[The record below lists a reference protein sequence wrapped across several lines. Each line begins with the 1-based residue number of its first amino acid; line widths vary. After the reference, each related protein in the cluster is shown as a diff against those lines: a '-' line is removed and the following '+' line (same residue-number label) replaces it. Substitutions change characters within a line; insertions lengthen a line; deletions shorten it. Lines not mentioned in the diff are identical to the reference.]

1 MTQKP
6 KDFNAYFDFQK
17 RAMAPFLD
25 LNEFAVR
32 TFERAARHGYE
43 AAGEALEF
51 SIAQAK
57 AALTAKDP
65 QQFAAK
71 QAQAKLKAPSVKPGK
86 YDLVLDPS
94 HTWLT
99 IHECVGHPLELD
111 RILGD
116 ERNFAGTSFV
126 SMDMVEV
133 SPPFDHAEITSLA
146 ASALVMEYICLKAWQ
161 KGARA

>member
-17 RAMAPFLD
+17 RAMAPFVD

-57 AALTAKDP
+57 AVLTAKDP
-65 QQFAAK
+65 QQFATK
-71 QAQAKLKAPSVKPGK
+71 QAQLTTEFVGRQTERTNEWLKMASQAQAEMGK
-86 YDLVLDPS
+86 
-94 HTWLT
+94 WAQAAN
-99 IHECVGHPLELD
+99 E
-111 RILGD
+111 
-116 ERNFAGTSFV
+116 
-126 SMDMVEV
+126 
-133 SPPFDHAEITSLA
+133 EITA
-146 ASALVMEYICLKAWQ
+146 AVSKSA
-161 KGARA
+161 

>member
-1 MTQKP
+1 MEDRPMTQKP
-6 KDFNAYFDFQK
+6 TDFNAYIDFQK

-57 AALTAKDP
+57 AALNAKDP

-71 QAQAKLKAPSVKPGK
+71 QAQLATEFVGKQTERTNEWLKIASQTQAEMGK
-86 YDLVLDPS
+86 WAQS
-94 HTWLT
+94 AN
-99 IHECVGHPLELD
+99 E
-111 RILGD
+111 
-116 ERNFAGTSFV
+116 
-126 SMDMVEV
+126 
-133 SPPFDHAEITSLA
+133 EITA
-146 ASALVMEYICLKAWQ
+146 AVRKSA
-161 KGARA
+161 

>member
-71 QAQAKLKAPSVKPGK
+71 QAQLATEFVGKQTERSNEWLKLASQAQAEMGK
-86 YDLVLDPS
+86 WAQS
-94 HTWLT
+94 AN
-99 IHECVGHPLELD
+99 E
-111 RILGD
+111 
-116 ERNFAGTSFV
+116 
-126 SMDMVEV
+126 
-133 SPPFDHAEITSLA
+133 EITA
-146 ASALVMEYICLKAWQ
+146 AVRKSA
-161 KGARA
+161 